1 MKVLVIYSHT
11 YQEQSTAGKAILEVF
26 KKAPGFI
33 VRYLE
38 ELYPDL
44 NKIDIA
50 AEQQALVEAD
60 VIVFQHPIFWFNMPA
75 ALKRYMDEV
84 FQYGFAYGGTGGD
97 KLKGKKFIH
106 SFTAGSSAATYE
118 GTEFGLALV
127 APLKCTAAYA
137 QMDYVKAAPLY
148 GQLALTNPNVAEEA
162 RQHAEKLVAFIQG
175 L

>member
-26 KKAPGFI
+26 KKAPGFT

-60 VIVFQHPIFWFNMPA
+60 VIVFQHPIFWFSMPA
-75 ALKRYMDEV
+75 TLKRYMDEV
-84 FQYGFAYGGTGGD
+84 FQYGFAYGTGGD

-106 SFTAGSSAATYE
+106 SFTTGSSAATYE
-118 GTEFGLALV
+118 GTEFGSALV
-127 APLKCTAAYA
+127 APLKCSAAYT

>member
-26 KKAPGFI
+26 KKAPGFT

-38 ELYPDL
+38 ELYPDPS
-44 NKIDIA
+44 KIDVA

-60 VIVFQHPIFWFNMPA
+60 VIVFQHPIFWFSMPA

-84 FQYGFAYGGTGGD
+84 FQYGFAYGTGGD

-118 GTEFGLALV
+118 GTEFGSALV

>member
-26 KKAPGFI
+26 KKAPGFT

-44 NKIDIA
+44 SKIDVA

-106 SFTAGSSAATYE
+106 SFTTGADAATYE
-118 GTEFGLALV
+118 GTEFSSALV
-127 APLKCTAAYA
+127 APLKCSAAYT

-148 GQLALTNPNVAEEA
+148 GQLALTNPHVAEEA

>member
-26 KKAPGFI
+26 KKAPGFT

-44 NKIDIA
+44 SKIDIA

-60 VIVFQHPIFWFNMPA
+60 VIVFQHPIFWFSMPA

-84 FQYGFAYGGTGGD
+84 FQYGFAYGTGGD

-118 GTEFGLALV
+118 GTEFGSALV
-127 APLKCTAAYA
+127 APLKCSAAYT

>member
-26 KKAPGFI
+26 KKAPGFT

-60 VIVFQHPIFWFNMPA
+60 VIVFQHPIFWFNVPHS
-75 ALKRYMDEV
+75 LKRWMDEV
-84 FQYGFAYGGTGGD
+84 LQYGFAYGGAEGN
-97 KLKGKKFIH
+97 KLHGKKFIH
-106 SFTAGSSAATYE
+106 SFTTGFGEDTYAGELGQVLSAPILATANCCGME
-118 GTEFGLALV
+118 
-127 APLKCTAAYA
+127 
-137 QMDYVKAAPLY
+137 YVKTFPLY
-148 GQLALTNPNVAEEA
+148 GQLALTKPNVAQEA
-162 RQHAEKLVAFIQG
+162 KAHAEKLVAFVQS

>member
-26 KKAPGFI
+26 KKAPGFT

-44 NKIDIA
+44 NKIDVA

-60 VIVFQHPIFWFNMPA
+60 VIVFQYPIFWFNMPA
-75 ALKRYMDEV
+75 ALKCYMDKV
-84 FQYGFAYGGTGGD
+84 FQYGFAYGTGGD

-106 SFTAGSSAATYE
+106 SYTSGSGAATYE
-118 GTEFGLALV
+118 GSEFGSALTL
-127 APLKCTAAYA
+127 PLKCTAAYT
-137 QMDYVKAAPLY
+137 QMEYVGAFPLY
-148 GQLALTNPNVAEEA
+148 GQLSLTNPNVAQEA
-162 RQHAEKLVAFIQG
+162 REHAEKLVS
-175 L
+175 LLKTL